1 MGLIN
6 KLRGELLDVI
16 EWVDDSRHTLVWRFP
31 RYHNQIKYGAQL
43 IVRPGQQAVFVTDG
57 RIADVFEPG
66 QYRLET
72 KNLPLLSTLAGW
84 KYGFDSPFKSEVY
97 FVSTRQITDLKW
109 GTPNPV
115 MMRDP
120 DFGNIRVRAF
130 GTYTLKAASPKTLL
144 AELVGTDGV
153 YEADEITELLRSIV
167 NTSFADVVAKSE
179 IAVLDLAS
187 HYADLSEAIR
197 QLVVDRVDDEYG
209 LEIPQL
215 YIVNISVPAEVEQ
228 ALDVRTSMNAI
239 GDMTAFQ
246 NYQLGQSMPVAA
258 ANPAG
263 GIAGAGVGVGM
274 GLAIAQTMGQPPV
287 GGVQPPTGP
296 PLPQAPPPPPPPV
309 HWHIAQNG
317 QTLGPFSAEQLAQ
330 GVASGQVR
338 GETLVWSAGMASWT
352 AANQVPQ
359 LLAMFQPG
367 PPPPPPTE
375 TNS

>member
-1 MGLIN
+1 
-6 KLRGELLDVI
+6 
-16 EWVDDSRHTLVWRFP
+16 
-31 RYHNQIKYGAQL
+31 
-43 IVRPGQQAVFVTDG
+43 
-57 RIADVFEPG
+57 
-66 QYRLET
+66 
-72 KNLPLLSTLAGW
+72 
-84 KYGFDSPFKSEVY
+84 
-97 FVSTRQITDLKW
+97 
-109 GTPNPV
+109 
-115 MMRDP
+115 
-120 DFGNIRVRAF
+120 
-130 GTYTLKAASPKTLL
+130 
-144 AELVGTDGV
+144 
-153 YEADEITELLRSIV
+153 
-167 NTSFADVVAKSE
+167 VVAKSE

-359 LLAMFQPG
+359 LLAMFQPA